1 MDFIKIFKGNMAI
14 FSAGSVLLGA
24 ILMARSDLGER
35 MVCLLLAALLLV
47 GSASHFIS
55 GASSRRQKLPAGADL
70 AIGFLMGVAA
80 IFAAVQAQQIV
91 GLIPMTMGGIFSING
106 AVKLQKS
113 LQLKQMQYR
122 GWSAVTF
129 CALLAVGFGVV
140 LLFNPFTVQTVAVRV
155 LGIGFLFNGLSDLI
169 TMASVSWQVQKDML
183 SGVSQL

>member
-35 MVCLLLAALLLV
+35 MVCLLLSALLLV

-55 GASSRRQKLPAGADL
+55 GVSSRRQKLPAGADL

-122 GWSAVTF
+122 GWSAVTL

-140 LLFNPFTVQTVAVRV
+140 LLFNPFTVQTVAVRI

-169 TMASVSWQVQKDML
+169 TMASVSCQVQKDML

>member
-35 MVCLLLAALLLV
+35 MVCLLLSALLLV

-55 GASSRRQKLPAGADL
+55 GVSSRRQKLPAGADL

-91 GLIPMTMGGIFSING
+91 GLIPMTMNG

-122 GWSAVTF
+122 GWSAVTL

-140 LLFNPFTVQTVAVRV
+140 LLFNPFTVQTVAVRI

-169 TMASVSWQVQKDML
+169 TMASVSCQVQKDML

>member
-35 MVCLLLAALLLV
+35 MVCLLLSALLLV

-55 GASSRRQKLPAGADL
+55 GVSSRRQKLPAGADL

-106 AVKLQKS
+106 AVSCKS
-113 LQLKQMQYR
+113 P
-122 GWSAVTF
+122 
-129 CALLAVGFGVV
+129 C
-140 LLFNPFTVQTVAVRV
+140 N
-155 LGIGFLFNGLSDLI
+155 
-169 TMASVSWQVQKDML
+169 
-183 SGVSQL
+183 